1 MKRRIHKEL
10 RARKIRITFGRALMV
25 IMIIATMPTVDSWD
39 SGNISDM
46 TAQIMLASEMVF
58 MYIGAFIGEA
68 IEL

>member
-10 RARKIRITFGRALMV
+10 RARKCRITFGRALMV

-39 SGNISDM
+39 SGTISST
-46 TAQIMLASEMVF
+46 TAQIALITEMVL
-58 MYIGAFIGEA
+58 MYAGAFIGEA